1 GARFPVTAYAFLFCG
16 ARCRNELVCCYSQP
30 QKSVLMKNASEIVKL
45 MNLDACDAKK
55 MKLSASEKKN
65 RDNLDANEMKYV

>member
-1 GARFPVTAYAFLFCG
+1 M
-16 ARCRNELVCCYSQP
+16 CCYSQP